1 MERITVMS
9 HQDMFELSASEL
21 DHVAGGLGAA
31 PVAPSGTTGVK
42 FVSNGPNGV
51 DIGWLFTTSFG
62 SVFVSAQPD
71 EGFDA
76 AP

>member
-21 DHVAGGLGAA
+21 DQVSGGFPA
-31 PVAPSGTTGVK
+31 PVIPAGTTGVK
-42 FVSNGPNGV
+42 FVSLGPNGV
-51 DIGWLFTTSFG
+51 DTGWLFTTSFG

-71 EGFDA
+71 EGFDGA
-76 AP
+76 

>member
-1 MERITVMS
+1 MS
-9 HQDMFELSASEL
+9 HEAMFELGASEL
-21 DHVAGGLGAA
+21 EHVAGGLGAPNLPPGA
-31 PVAPSGTTGVK
+31 TNVK

-51 DIGWLFTTSFG
+51 DTGWEFTTAGGNTGFI
-62 SVFVSAQPD
+62 SAQPD